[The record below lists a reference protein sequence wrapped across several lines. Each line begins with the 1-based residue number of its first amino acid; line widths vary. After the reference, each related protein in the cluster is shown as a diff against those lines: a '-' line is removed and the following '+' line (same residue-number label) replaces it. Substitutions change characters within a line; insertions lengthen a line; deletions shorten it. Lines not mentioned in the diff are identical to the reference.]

1 MAQSSAQRD
10 PSMEEILASIR
21 KIIEEG
27 EEARQKPADLHDDFE
42 ATPIGPA
49 ANDATRRPLAAAPE
63 LRTVIPEVEPAADIV
78 SVASPKP
85 DRIEVKDLDE
95 AVAAAEAAINELSL
109 SLDDFVIDIAEV
121 EEEIRS
127 EEPSQAASANI
138 LPETVVETAP
148 KAAAPEEVKPA
159 AAVSVPEQEEASKPV
174 AEVQAPSAA
183 ATQVFVAP
191 QVEAPKAVVNSVVAG
206 PAKTNRPLIT
216 AISGAVA
223 PQVDQKSAMLSQVVE
238 RQVAASFTEL
248 SEALAASR
256 RRPLDQIAEEMM
268 RPMLQEWL
276 DNNLPSL
283 VERLVREEIERVARG
298 TS

>member
-49 ANDATRRPLAAAPE
+49 ANDAARRPLAAAPE
-63 LRTVIPEVEPAADIV
+63 LRTIIPQVEPAADIV
-78 SVASPKP
+78 PVAPSRP
-85 DRIEVKDLDE
+85 DRVEVKDLDE